1 MHKDTTIPAAEP
13 FTEEQIQRWR
23 RLQREK
29 AEREYISDMEEAR
42 REGLRE
48 GFEKGI
54 NEAIKK
60 GINEAIKKGI
70 NEAIKKGIKLGIMQV
85 AANMLAVGMDIRQV
99 ASITELSEAELDALK
114 RGV

>member
-48 GFEKGI
+48 GF
-54 NEAIKK
+54 
-60 GINEAIKKGI
+60 
-70 NEAIKKGIKLGIMQV
+70 
-85 AANMLAVGMDIRQV
+85 
-99 ASITELSEAELDALK
+99 
-114 RGV
+114 

>member
-60 GINEAIKKGI
+60 GI
-70 NEAIKKGIKLGIMQV
+70 KLGIMQV

-99 ASITELSEAELDALK
+99 ASITELSEEELEALK

>member
-48 GFEKGI
+48 GF
-54 NEAIKK
+54 
-60 GINEAIKKGI
+60 KKGI

>member
-13 FTEEQIQRWR
+13 FTEEQIQRRR

-29 AEREYISDMEEAR
+29 AERDYISDMEEAR

-54 NEAIKK
+54 NEAVKK
-60 GINEAIKKGI
+60 GVKM
-70 NEAIKKGIKLGIMQV
+70 GIMQV

-99 ASITELSEAELDALK
+99 ASITELSEEELEALK
-114 RGV
+114 HGV

>member
-13 FTEEQIQRWR
+13 FTEEQIQRRR

-54 NEAIKK
+54 NEAVKK
-60 GINEAIKKGI
+60 GVKM
-70 NEAIKKGIKLGIMQV
+70 GIMQV

-99 ASITELSEAELDALK
+99 ASITELSEEELDALK

>member
-48 GFEKGI
+48 GFEKGM
-54 NEAIKK
+54 
-60 GINEAIKKGI
+60 
-70 NEAIKKGIKLGIMQV
+70 KLGIMQV

>member
-29 AEREYISDMEEAR
+29 AEREYIFDMEEAR

-48 GFEKGI
+48 GFE
-54 NEAIKK
+54 
-60 GINEAIKKGI
+60 KGI

>member
-13 FTEEQIQRWR
+13 FTEEQIQRRR

-60 GINEAIKKGI
+60 GI
-70 NEAIKKGIKLGIMQV
+70 KLGIMQV

-99 ASITELSEAELDALK
+99 ASITELSEEELDALK

>member
-13 FTEEQIQRWR
+13 FTEEQIQRRR

-29 AEREYISDMEEAR
+29 AERDYISDMEEAR

-54 NEAIKK
+54 NEAVKK
-60 GINEAIKKGI
+60 GVKM
-70 NEAIKKGIKLGIMQV
+70 GIMQV

-99 ASITELSEAELDALK
+99 AMITELSEEALEALK
-114 RGV
+114 HGV

>member
-60 GINEAIKKGI
+60 GI
-70 NEAIKKGIKLGIMQV
+70 KLGIMQV

-99 ASITELSEAELDALK
+99 ASITELSGAELDALK

>member
-1 MHKDTTIPAAEP
+1 MHKDTTIPAAET

-48 GFEKGI
+48 GFE
-54 NEAIKK
+54 
-60 GINEAIKKGI
+60 KGI

>member
-1 MHKDTTIPAAEP
+1 
-13 FTEEQIQRWR
+13 
-23 RLQREK
+23 
-29 AEREYISDMEEAR
+29 MEEAR

-48 GFEKGI
+48 GFE
-54 NEAIKK
+54 
-60 GINEAIKKGI
+60 KGI